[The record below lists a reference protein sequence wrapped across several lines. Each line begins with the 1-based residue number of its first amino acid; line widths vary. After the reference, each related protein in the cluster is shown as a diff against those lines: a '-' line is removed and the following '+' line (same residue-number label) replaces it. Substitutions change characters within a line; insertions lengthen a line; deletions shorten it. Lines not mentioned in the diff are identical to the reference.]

1 MIVWIR
7 MIILDTTLLAY
18 VNGDHEAIWICIHL
32 WKATRVQ
39 VKTIRALQYGK
50 LKRLIKELKDGKG
63 KDTCLISL
71 IMERGDEISQVSK
84 MLDDI
89 CGTASW
95 PQNGFE
101 LRGAVVVDSAVR
113 PQNGFHQAMRPKKIT
128 MVLKMKESAENDLEL
143 NGTGEGTQVDIRR
156 KELYSEATSGG
167 NAAADMF
174 DASAG
179 GADDDDLYN

>member
-1 MIVWIR
+1 MPG
-7 MIILDTTLLAY
+7 LDSKASEPTPHSPKKAPPSPAY
-18 VNGDHEAIWICIHL
+18 ASD
-32 WKATRVQ
+32 
-39 VKTIRALQYGK
+39 
-50 LKRLIKELKDGKG
+50 
-63 KDTCLISL
+63 SL
-71 IMERGDEISQVSK
+71 EYAPPANDP
-84 MLDDI
+84 
-89 CGTASW
+89 TW